1 MPSGGGNLRDRNE
14 LSAFLT
20 SFDKIIDARSIPCTA
35 GADAGWPSVSPNTQ
49 GKWNLFGMQ
58 NPPNVNVVR
67 SHTIIIV
74 GLIGPLL
81 VSTLLLH
88 DGAVNKNHCHLVK
101 LSVVDL
107 FLLRSGHVT

>member
-1 MPSGGGNLRDRNE
+1 MCLLVGGTFAIGMNFRRFLLLLIRSLTRDRFHALLAACLPKHTGKVE
-14 LSAFLT
+14 
-20 SFDKIIDARSIPCTA
+20 SFRDAESSECEC
-35 GADAGWPSVSPNTQ
+35 
-49 GKWNLFGMQ
+49 
-58 NPPNVNVVR
+58 VR